1 MKTQLIAL
9 PKEQRLYTY
18 ANSHQI
24 FMQTG
29 LIGYLRADMGT
40 DGNGFF
46 SRWFNF
52 RKDLKTDE
60 FKTEFDEI
68 INDLRSEL
76 LQNRNAI
83 RQYGREHPETAM
95 EGNYCTEYGVRV
107 NTQNYAYL
115 LRMNPIKGDYNL
127 YCYCYHRDWLDR
139 HLQQAQKGIR
149 FITPDYNTLFTL
161 ADGDKVRILDTQDNY
176 EDKIVRYVDD
186 YHAEIGTTLFHICEF
201 GERTQ
206 DKKLI
211 PLRAS
216 LPEMCYSIHLETGK
230 VIILKKGET
239 GYRKTNLPNMDKEDA
254 ERFVD
259 QQNAMLGVT
268 KAQAEAMKIGSVF
281 GFDVHGADPANY
293 DENGKYIPKKKNG
306 GQQ

>member
-176 EDKIVRYVDD
+176 ED
-186 YHAEIGTTLFHICEF
+186 
-201 GERTQ
+201 
-206 DKKLI
+206 
-211 PLRAS
+211 
-216 LPEMCYSIHLETGK
+216 
-230 VIILKKGET
+230 II
-239 GYRKTNLPNMDKEDA
+239 
-254 ERFVD
+254 
-259 QQNAMLGVT
+259 
-268 KAQAEAMKIGSVF
+268 
-281 GFDVHGADPANY
+281 
-293 DENGKYIPKKKNG
+293 
-306 GQQ
+306 

>member
-1 MKTQLIAL
+1 MKTQLIVL

-18 ANSHQI
+18 ANSQQI
-24 FMQTG
+24 SMQTG
-29 LIGYLRADMGT
+29 LIGHLRADMGT
-40 DGNGFF
+40 GSNGFF
-46 SRWFNF
+46 STWFDF

-60 FKTEFDEI
+60 FKTELDEI

-76 LQNRNAI
+76 LKSRSSI
-83 RQYGREHPETAM
+83 RKYGCEHPETAM
-95 EGNYCTEYGVRV
+95 AGNCGTEYGVRV

-115 LRMNPIKGDYNL
+115 LRMNPNKGDYNL
-127 YCYCYHRDWLDR
+127 YCYCYRREHLDN
-139 HLQQAQKGIR
+139 HLKNAQNGIR

-161 ADGDKVRILDTQDNY
+161 ADGDRIRIMDTQGNY
-176 EDKIVRYVDD
+176 EDKTVRYVDA
-186 YHAEIGTTLFHICEF
+186 YHTEIGTSLFHICEF
-201 GERTQ
+201 AERTEN
-206 DKKLI
+206 KVLI
-211 PLRAS
+211 PLRTS
-216 LPEMCYSIHLETGK
+216 LPEMCYSTFPGTGE
-230 VIILKKGET
+230 VVILKRGKS
-239 GYRKTNLPNMDKEDA
+239 GYSKTSSPNMGKEDI

-268 KAQAEAMKIGSVF
+268 KAQEEAMKIGAVF